1 MTIIKIFDK
10 YPEIFKRIS
19 SYIVKNINEIYNKEN
34 VYNLLNISFDKNDG
48 FIYNEIVYR
57 PCINIHIKIQGYPTE
72 LDCFSWDEYD
82 VINSYTYTNYYSLD
96 NIKQQCLDIIST
108 IDKVIK
114 KCKIIEEVDLML
126 TLNGFGI

>member
-19 SYIVKNINEIYNKEN
+19 SYI
-34 VYNLLNISFDKNDG
+34 
-48 FIYNEIVYR
+48 
-57 PCINIHIKIQGYPTE
+57 
-72 LDCFSWDEYD
+72 
-82 VINSYTYTNYYSLD
+82 
-96 NIKQQCLDIIST
+96 KQQCLDIIST
-108 IDKVIK
+108 IDKIIK

>member
-19 SYIVKNINEIYNKEN
+19 SYIVKNINEIYIKEN
-34 VYNLLNISFDKNDG
+34 VSTLLDISFDKNDG
-48 FIYNEIVYR
+48 FKYNEIVYR
-57 PCINIHIKIQGYPTE
+57 PCINIHIKIQGYSTE

-96 NIKQQCLDIIST
+96 DIKQQCFDIISN
-108 IDKVIK
+108 IDKIIK

-126 TLNGFGI
+126 TLNGFG

>member
-10 YPEIFKRIS
+10 YPEIFKKIS

-72 LDCFSWDEYD
+72 LDCFS
-82 VINSYTYTNYYSLD
+82 L
-96 NIKQQCLDIIST
+96 
-108 IDKVIK
+108 
-114 KCKIIEEVDLML
+114 
-126 TLNGFGI
+126 G

>member
-34 VYNLLNISFDKNDG
+34 VYTLLDISFDKNDG

>member
-10 YPEIFKRIS
+10 YPEIFKKIS

>member
-19 SYIVKNINEIYNKEN
+19 NYIVKNINEIYNKEN
-34 VYNLLNISFDKNDG
+34 VYTLLDISFDKN
-48 FIYNEIVYR
+48 NEFTYYEIAYR

-126 TLNGFGI
+126 TLNGFG